1 MSAPV
6 GWLRAPPRQKTDESM
21 HQVKKPF
28 EIFVEGLLVSESG
41 GEGTRIELFI
51 QSLFTERDSLRRE
64 ILALK
69 S

>member
-28 EIFVEGLLVSESG
+28 DIFVEGLLVSESG
-41 GEGTRIELFI
+41 GEGLLVFRNL
-51 QSLFTERDSLRRE
+51 SGVALRRL
-64 ILALK
+64 IL